1 MKASSFIVQL
11 RPGCFHLA
19 VRAKPG
25 ARTTALAARP
35 KIMDDASKLRGAA
48 PPVDGKANT
57 EFICF
62 MQALW
67 EQQLSTVRKTQT
79 QQKSCP
85 ATGEE
90 DAYSYQ
96 HYANNNNNKKEK
108 VKKQGKKDS
117 MAAVSQPNY
126 ADEKVRVTLVSGLT
140 SRNKVLMVTFPGTE
154 EDLLEALKSVDVS

>member
-35 KIMDDASKLRGAA
+35 QIIDDALEVRVAA

-57 EFICF
+57 ELICF
-62 MQALW
+62 MQALL
-67 EQQLSTVRKTQT
+67 EQQLSTLRKTQT

-96 HYANNNNNKKEK
+96 HYANNNNKKEK
-108 VKKQGKKDS
+108 VKKQSKKDPK
-117 MAAVSQPNY
+117 AAVSQPNY